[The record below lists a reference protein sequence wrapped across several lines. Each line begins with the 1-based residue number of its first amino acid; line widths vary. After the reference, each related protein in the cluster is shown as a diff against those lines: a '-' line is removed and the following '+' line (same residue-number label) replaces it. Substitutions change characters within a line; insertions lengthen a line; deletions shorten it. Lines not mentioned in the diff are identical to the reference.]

1 MAEDRCART
10 SDVSQVLWEQVADRR
25 ARNLTAYARGPH
37 GRLLSR
43 PTGEDLR
50 SSYLLSSIAK
60 CVTCGGSIVAIN
72 RGRNGRSGATL
83 YRCAYHHKRGPHVCN
98 NHVAIRQD
106 LLDSAILHA
115 MQEALDERILEASVA
130 AALDRLR
137 KEQAQLPDKRTA
149 LERELS
155 LIETRLRHLVEVVA
169 TGKGTA
175 SILDALQ
182 GEEERKQTIV
192 RELARLNAIA
202 ETVSLDEKRL
212 TKQLLER
219 LGNLPALF
227 GRHVPIARQILR
239 KLLDGH
245 ILCEPIEEGGKPGYR
260 FTATGTFDRLLTGA
274 TLVNHGGGGE
284 GS

>member
-1 MAEDRCART
+1 M
-10 SDVSQVLWEQVADRR
+10 
-25 ARNLTAYARGPH
+25 
-37 GRLLSR
+37 
-43 PTGEDLR
+43 
-50 SSYLLSSIAK
+50 
-60 CVTCGGSIVAIN
+60 
-72 RGRNGRSGATL
+72 
-83 YRCAYHHKRGPHVCN
+83 
-98 NHVAIRQD
+98 
-106 LLDSAILHA
+106 
-115 MQEALDERILEASVA
+115 
-130 AALDRLR
+130 
-137 KEQAQLPDKRTA
+137 
-149 LERELS
+149 
-155 LIETRLRHLVEVVA
+155 EVVA

-175 SILDALQ
+175 SILDALE

-192 RELARLNAIA
+192 RELARFDAIA